1 MEKESQPEPL
11 AQRRHTQ
18 QPCRQGKQP
27 SISAGSWRNLLTLA
41 PCLCWTSDNAAEHMA
56 HCGQRCSPNTSTSA
70 AVNQLKIQY
79 VEDPA
84 SSPAVPQDLNAA
96 GTAQQAE
103 TQQPLHRA
111 ELCLFHLCLQK
122 HTTIFKFNPFNNTK
136 KTSSLTKD
144 TQETFQFCVLMQ

>member
-1 MEKESQPEPL
+1 MWRKKVSQNSWLRGDTLSSPVLRE
-11 AQRRHTQ
+11 
-18 QPCRQGKQP
+18 
-27 SISAGSWRNLLTLA
+27 GSPASLPAAVGTFSHSL

-84 SSPAVPQDLNAA
+84 SSPAAPQDLDAA

-144 TQETFQFCVLMQ
+144 TQETF